1 MLKLLFIEDEREVI
15 EPAQRLTKNEIENVL
30 QKVSDFEGAEEK
42 LSSFRPDIVILDLF
56 VGNVFSEGERE
67 GWNTLD
73 IIWKKH
79 FCPIVVYSG
88 LPDIPEKYERH
99 PFVKS
104 IKKGSG
110 SEQKVLDTI
119 REFLPHVYALK
130 EAERDIRRPFSD
142 AMRYVAPYAFEAF
155 SDDTQR
161 VDTIKRSGR
170 RRLAALMDEPPANET
185 TLASWEQYLFPP
197 VSEDIRL
204 GDILGKDGASADDPA
219 SFRVVLTPSCDLAAS
234 GNREPKVRDVLVSK
248 CCSMKNGLEAT
259 SLKGMVNP
267 RLKERRL
274 KDRLRSSMLTQGYL
288 GAVIPFPSLKDQIP
302 IMAANLRDLA
312 LIPVEDIGMS
322 DKPFLRIASL
332 DSPFR
337 ELIAWAYMQTAGRP
351 GLPDRDCDSWRDEII
366 DKLRS
371 GAGAEEA

>member
-1 MLKLLFIEDEREVI
+1 MLKLLFIEDDRKVI
-15 EPAQRLTKNEIENVL
+15 EPARKLTKDKIENVR
-30 QKVSDFEGAEEK
+30 QKVSDFDDAKKK
-42 LSSFRPDIVILDLF
+42 LLSFRPDIVILDLF

-110 SEQKVLDTI
+110 SEQKVLDAI
-119 REFLPHVYALK
+119 REFLPHVDTLK
-130 EAERDIRRPFSD
+130 EAERDIRRSFSK
-142 AMRYVAPYAFEAF
+142 AMRDVARYAFEAF
-155 SDDTQR
+155 RDDTQR
-161 VDTIKRSGR
+161 IVDTIKRSGR

-185 TLASWEQYLFPP
+185 TLADWEQYLLPP

-204 GDILGKDGASADDPA
+204 GDILRDGSASPDDPA

-248 CCSMKNGLEAT
+248 CCSMKNGLETT
-259 SLKGMVNP
+259 SLKGMKI
-267 RLKERRL
+267 RKL
-274 KDRLRSSMLTQGYL
+274 KDQLRSSMLTQGYL

-351 GLPDRDCDSWRDEII
+351 GLPDRDLDSWRDEII